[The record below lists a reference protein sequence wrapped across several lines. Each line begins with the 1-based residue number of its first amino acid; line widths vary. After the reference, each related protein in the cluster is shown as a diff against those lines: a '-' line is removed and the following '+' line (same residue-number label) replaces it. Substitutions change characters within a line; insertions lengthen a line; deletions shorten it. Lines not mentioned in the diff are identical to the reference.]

1 MLSLQDKVILVT
13 GGSRGIGR
21 AIVET
26 LVRAG
31 SVVAFT
37 YRGSKDAA
45 EGIAAA
51 YPDRAWPYQADV
63 TDAARAEAIIDELV
77 KKHGRLDGLV
87 NNAGITQDN
96 LLLRL
101 TEAQWDAVLQT
112 NLKGPFLYTKAAL
125 KPMLRQRSGS
135 IVNISSI
142 VGLTGN
148 PGQTNYAA
156 AKAGLIAF
164 TRSLAKE
171 IGSRNIRVNAIA
183 PGFIQTDM
191 TTHLPNEAWQ
201 SRIALGRLG
210 QPTEIATV
218 CAFLLSDLASYI
230 TGEVI
235 VVDGGLQ

>member
-37 YRGSKDAA
+37 YRGSKEAA

>member
-26 LVRAG
+26 LARAG
-31 SVVAFT
+31 AIVAFT
-37 YRGSKDAA
+37 YRGSMEAA
-45 EGIAAA
+45 RSLAEAHPG
-51 YPDRAWPYQADV
+51 RVLSYQADV
-63 TDAARAEAIIDELV
+63 TDGVRAEAIVEELV
-77 KKHGRLDGLV
+77 KKYGRLDGLV

-101 TEAQWDAVLQT
+101 SEAQWEAVIQT
-112 NLKGPFLYTKAAL
+112 NLKGPFLYSKAAL
-125 KPMLRQRSGS
+125 KPMLRQRNGS

-142 VGLTGN
+142 VGITGN

-164 TRSLAKE
+164 TKSLAKE
-171 IGSRNIRVNAIA
+171 VGSRNIRVNAIA

-191 TTHLPNEAWQ
+191 TTHLPAAAWQ

-210 QPTEIATV
+210 EPTEIAQV
-218 CAFLLSDLASYI
+218 CAFLLSDLSSYI

>member
-26 LVRAG
+26 LAQAG
-31 SVVAFT
+31 AIVAFT
-37 YRGSKDAA
+37 YRGSVEAA
-45 EGIAAA
+45 QSLAELHAG
-51 YPDRAWPYQADV
+51 RVLPYQADV
-63 TDAARAEAIIDELV
+63 TDGARAEAIVDELA
-77 KKHGRLDGLV
+77 KTYGRLDGLV

-101 TEAQWDAVLQT
+101 SEAQWDAVIQT
-112 NLKGPFLYTKAAL
+112 NLKGPFLYSKAVL
-125 KPMLRQRSGS
+125 KPMLRQRKGS

-142 VGLTGN
+142 VGITGN

-164 TRSLAKE
+164 TKSLAKE
-171 IGSRNIRVNAIA
+171 VGSRNIRVNAVA

-191 TTHLPNEAWQ
+191 TTHLPAEAWQ

-210 QPTEIATV
+210 EPTEVAHV
-218 CAFLLSDLASYI
+218 CAFLLSDLSSYI

>member
-26 LVRAG
+26 LAQAG
-31 SVVAFT
+31 AIVAFT
-37 YRGSKDAA
+37 YRGSVEAA
-45 EGIAAA
+45 QSLAQAHPE
-51 YPDRAWPYQADV
+51 RVWPYQADV
-63 TDAARAEAIIDELV
+63 TDGARAEAIIDELV
-77 KKHGRLDGLV
+77 KKYGRLDGLV

-125 KPMLRQRSGS
+125 KPMLRQRQGS

-142 VGLTGN
+142 VGITGN

-164 TRSLAKE
+164 TKSLAKE
-171 IGSRNIRVNAIA
+171 VGSRNIRVNAIA

-191 TTHLPNEAWQ
+191 TTHLPVEAWQ

-210 QPTEIATV
+210 QPSEVAHV